1 MFQFLTIL
9 LAVTAVVT
17 KAVPLT
23 DHDQP
28 LSLQQRNVRQLQ
40 TEEKIVDLGN
50 ISAPAYIM
58 DLFTNISA
66 RQNQVLSKDALVNVV
81 RSFPAFNL
89 QFTVELMMEILNPSV
104 GLQGCCQEVTLNT
117 CNVGAH
123 NANSDTCIS
132 VTSWQQPAGPHYT
145 HL

>member
-66 RQNQVLSKDALVNVV
+66 RQNQVLSKDDLVNVV
-81 RSFPAFNL
+81 RSFPNL
-89 QFTVELMMEILNPSV
+89 VTGEYSV
-104 GLQGCCQEVTLNT
+104 GLQ
-117 CNVGAH
+117 AAAKRSH
-123 NANSDTCIS
+123 
-132 VTSWQQPAGPHYT
+132 
-145 HL
+145 